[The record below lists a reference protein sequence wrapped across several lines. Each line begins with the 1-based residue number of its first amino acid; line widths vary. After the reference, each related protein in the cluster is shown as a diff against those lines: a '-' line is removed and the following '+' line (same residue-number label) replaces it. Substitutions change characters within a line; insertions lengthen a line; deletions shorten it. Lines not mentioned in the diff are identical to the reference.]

1 MAKALMGAIVVKLAG
16 KLNGHCFRV
25 LGNTQVLQA
34 KPLPSRKLNITV
46 NGAMPIIRDL
56 FAKWITLDSA
66 TRNLWKSIALTYPF
80 SDRWG
85 NPKYLTGRQ
94 FFTKVNINAVLA
106 QFSEVDPTT
115 FNAYIP
121 GLEFDSVSIETTS
134 HRLELKNEHLA
145 PGTTLQICIK
155 KLNNEAIN
163 PDPSKIKTI
172 CYIKAADYTP
182 ADLYHS
188 VVTSGFTFVTGQWYA
203 VSVSAVS
210 PFGMK
215 SPFMMYLAEA
225 VAI

>member
-25 LGNTQVLQA
+25 FGNTQVLQA

-46 NGAMPIIRDL
+46 NGAMPVIRDL

-66 TRNLWKSIALTYPF
+66 TRNLWKTIALTYPF

-85 NPKYLTGRQ
+85 NPKYLSGRQ
-94 FFTKVNINAVLA
+94 FFTKVNINAILA
-106 QFSEVDPTT
+106 GFSEVNPAT

-121 GLEFDSVSIETTS
+121 GLEFDEVIIELTS
-134 HRLELKNEHLA
+134 ARLELKNEHFA
-145 PGTTLQICIK
+145 PGTMLQICIK

-163 PDPSKIKTI
+163 PDPSRIKTI
-172 CYIKAADYTP
+172 CYMRVVDYTP
-182 ADLYHS
+182 ENLY
-188 VVTSGFTFVTGQWYA
+188 VAVTSAGFYFSAGEWYA

-215 SPFMMYLAEA
+215 SPFIMHLAS
-225 VAI
+225 AIA

>member
-56 FAKWITLDSA
+56 FAKWITLDTA
-66 TRNLWKSIALTYPF
+66 TRNLWKTIALTYPF

-85 NPKYLTGRQ
+85 NPKYLSGRQ

-115 FNAYIP
+115 FDAYIP
-121 GLEFDSVSIETTS
+121 GLEFDSVSIEVNS
-134 HRLELKNEHLA
+134 HRLDLKNEHLA

-182 ADLYHS
+182 AELYHS
-188 VVTSGFTFVTGQWYA
+188 VVTSGFNFVTGQWYA

-215 SPFMMYLAEA
+215 SPFLMYLAEA

>member
-25 LGNTQVLQA
+25 FGNTQVLQA

-46 NGAMPIIRDL
+46 NGAMPVIRDL
-56 FAKWITLDSA
+56 FAKWITIDSA
-66 TRNLWKSIALTYPF
+66 TRNLWKSIARTYPF

-85 NPKYLTGRQ
+85 NPKYLSGRQ

-106 QFSEVDPTT
+106 GFSEVNPAT

-121 GLEFDSVSIETTS
+121 GLEFDEVIINLTDAT
-134 HRLELKNEHLA
+134 LELKNEHFA
-145 PGTTLQICIK
+145 PGTMLQICIK

-163 PDPSKIKTI
+163 PDPSRIKTI
-172 CYIKAADYTP
+172 CYMRVVDYTP
-182 ADLYHS
+182 NALFVAVNNAGFHFTADE
-188 VVTSGFTFVTGQWYA
+188 WYA

-215 SPFMMYLAEA
+215 SPFIMLLAT
-225 VAI
+225 AIA